1 MDTKESIN
9 EENVINDNS
18 MENGVTPITEPTPKK
33 RRGRPAGY
41 RKTKDGTWIKL
52 DNPDTSTLKK
62 NNKKTGR
69 KESVTGKNTNTV
81 VSEHANLDE
90 PSDAELAA
98 IEAEDEESSIEIDAM
113 ISKAEDLSTF
123 ASKFIIRRVVPNYE
137 EYARN
142 CDFVNTLKSFPVE
155 RGFLQDFIKLRTP
168 TFGDIF
174 DLFRN
179 NMSLDS
185 SSPSIAYSD
194 EEMEDFLGY
203 MFKQNN
209 LSNFRNELKFDFDG
223 RAINLYQ
230 VQNKEDMSIVGYIFP
245 IFGHKFHLKSIDPC
259 VLDVIY
265 DQYHVLKSIE
275 NMSFGCIYTPRDL
288 KQLENNF
295 KPVYIENIEFSN
307 GIKPNY
313 AKIYKFDLLSIEHNT
328 SSGFIIH
335 PDSEALLFAAHYKG
349 KELDDSEESVDD
361 LTDEGYTEEDDGED
375 DTSSEESDYLI
386 DRKYDETYQ
395 EECDRLL
402 EKSIRESN
410 KGRLPSYDELFYPG
424 TTRDRREFDSL
435 DNGNYYHRDTGL
447 SDGWNPDDF

>member
-1 MDTKESIN
+1 METKDEKAQNIIN
-9 EENVINDNS
+9 ENAIGEAAV
-18 MENGVTPITEPTPKK
+18 TPKK

-41 RKTKDGTWIKL
+41 RKTQDGTWVKL
-52 DNPDTSTLKK
+52 DNADASIIPPKKKRKIKKDSNGSKKSILKDPS
-62 NNKKTGR
+62 NP
-69 KESVTGKNTNTV
+69 
-81 VSEHANLDE
+81 DE

-98 IEAEDEESSIEIDAM
+98 IEAEDSEETRESIEIDTLL
-113 ISKAEDLSTF
+113 SKAEDLSTF

-142 CDFVNTLKSFPVE
+142 CDFVNVLKSFPVE
-155 RGFLQDFIKLRTP
+155 RGFLQDFIKLRIP

-179 NMSLDS
+179 NMSLGYP
-185 SSPSIAYSD
+185 SPSVDYSD

-209 LSNFRNELKFDFDG
+209 LANFRNELKFDFDG

-230 VQNKEDMSIVGYIFP
+230 IQNKEDMSIVGYIFP
-245 IFGHKFHLKSIDPC
+245 IFGDKFHLKSIDPC
-259 VLDVIY
+259 ALDVIY
-265 DQYHVLKSIE
+265 DQYHTLKSIE

-288 KQLENNF
+288 NQLENTF

-313 AKIYKFDLLSIEHNT
+313 AKIYKFDLLFPMHNT
-328 SSGFIIH
+328 SFEFIIKSASET
-335 PDSEALLFAAHYKG
+335 DSFSSRDKG
-349 KELDDSEESVDD
+349 KELDSSEESVD
-361 LTDEGYTEEDDGED
+361 LTDEGYIEEDDEEA
-375 DTSSEESDYLI
+375 DTSSEEPDYLL
-386 DRKYDETYQ
+386 DRKYDEAYQ
-395 EECDRLL
+395 DECDHLL

-410 KGRLPSYDELFYPG
+410 KGRLPSYDEIFYPG

-447 SDGWNPDDF
+447 SGEWNPDDF